1 MVFHLDYICELS
13 VISKQIHPDS
23 SRRLNECA
31 IGAADLEAFG
41 RIAVLELR
49 VEASSHEGYVQPWY
63 TSQYR
68 HRWGY
73 IYILHSVWINVYI
86 YIHIYPYTI

>member
-49 VEASSHEGYVQPWY
+49 VAASSQEGYVQPWY

-73 IYILHSVWINVYI
+73 IYIYYTQYRYKCIYI
-86 YIHIYPYTI
+86 YTYPYRI

>member
-73 IYILHSVWINVYI
+73 IYITLSMDKCIYI